1 MKLRAL
7 RLWNVRKFANRG
19 IAIENI
25 GDGVNVLSAENE
37 FGKSTSFDALH
48 AAFFQPF
55 SGTPKPVQMLRPYSG
70 GSPQVEVDMETHE
83 GQFRISK
90 TYYNG
95 KNAIITDMSTNRI
108 IAQADAAET
117 WIANLIRGGSAGPA
131 GLLWVQQGATD
142 IGGGSNKEKDEER
155 RVREDVLTSVTGDE
169 VEFLTGGR
177 RMLRVL
183 DRTNA
188 KLEELVTSKGKP
200 KAGGPYA
207 EALSELED
215 MQEEEAEFASQ
226 ISDLRSALD
235 IRRKKLKRLK
245 DLNDPEAAQSRFKQ
259 KVQAAERLEAAKEQS
274 GKLATAEAQ
283 EKLAVAKCQN
293 AKNQLETHQLK
304 LEQLD
309 KIVQQI
315 TEGEAHQKDAELKRN
330 AAQSTNTES
339 QKALQAC
346 EKRLNIARE
355 LLDAAKR
362 SKEVERAAEQFTE
375 LKTQLEKAEKLRDE
389 IEKLKA
395 ECDVLL
401 VGDEVVGQLEAFER
415 RIETLKATILTESVV
430 VRVDYVESSRNQITH
445 DGRALTDG
453 QFIKVPSETRLDIP
467 QVGQLTISAGSDAS
481 TQELEA
487 ELQEVK
493 GQLRSGLSQV
503 NCDSIAAAKEQL
515 AIAKA
520 KSSSLMLKRAELE
533 TRAPE
538 GIEALRQRSVKLERL
553 CKVPDFQKV
562 SMDDAEL
569 ELAAAIEAHR
579 TAQSDR
585 EIARSAFHD
594 AKNEALRADI
604 MAAGILKERQELETE
619 LGSED
624 EQTDR
629 LKSLESTLDNEQKIL
644 ASAQK
649 ITAQLK
655 SNAPDL
661 ENVIAT
667 FERTTSTLD
676 RAQAEIDVLNKEVA
690 ELDGRISVSSGHGI
704 EDVHEEI
711 KGRCSS
717 LENRIE
723 RFKHEV
729 AALTRL
735 KQALEDA
742 RASAKEQYFEPV
754 MAELKPLL
762 TLLLDE
768 ASITFDE
775 ATLLPRSLGREGLD
789 EDIAFLSGGM
799 REQLAILTRLA
810 FARLLAKSGNP
821 VPVILDDALVY
832 SDDERIERMFDALHR
847 QASDLQILVFSCRQR
862 AFERL
867 GGNGL
872 NMTEWKPGD
881 S

>member
-70 GSPQVEVDMETHE
+70 GSPQVEVDVETHE

-95 KNAIITDMSTNRI
+95 KNAVITDMATNRI

-215 MQEEEAEFASQ
+215 LQEKETELASQ

-235 IRRKKLKRLK
+235 IRRKKLNRLK
-245 DLNDPEAAQSRFKQ
+245 DLNDPEAAQSRLQQ
-259 KVQAAERLEAAKEQS
+259 KVEAAERLEAAKEQS

-283 EKLAVAKCQN
+283 EKLAVEKCQN
-293 AKNQLETHQLK
+293 AKNQLETHKLK
-304 LEQLD
+304 LEQLG

-330 AAQSTNTES
+330 AALSTNEAS

-346 EKRLNIARE
+346 EERLNNARE

-362 SKEVERAAEQFTE
+362 SKEVERAAEQLTE

-389 IEKLKA
+389 IEKLEA

-401 VGDEVVGQLEAFER
+401 VDDQVVGQLETFER

-430 VRVDYVESSRNQITH
+430 VQVDYVESSGNQITH
-445 DGRALTDG
+445 DGSALADG
-453 QFIKVPSETRLDIP
+453 QSIKVSSETCLDIP

-493 GQLRSGLSQV
+493 EQLRIGLSQIK
-503 NCDSIAAAKEQL
+503 CDSISAAKKQL
-515 AIAKA
+515 TIAKA
-520 KSSSLMLKRAELE
+520 KASSLMLKRAELE

-538 GIEALRQRSVKLERL
+538 GIGTLRQRSAKLEEL
-553 CKVPDFQKV
+553 CKASDPQKV
-562 SMDDAEL
+562 SLDDAEL
-569 ELAAAIEAHR
+569 ELAAAIETHR
-579 TAQSDR
+579 TTQSDR
-585 EIARSAFHD
+585 EIARSAYHD
-594 AKNEALRADI
+594 AKDEALRADI
-604 MAAGILKERQELETE
+604 MVTGIRKERQELETE
-619 LGSED
+619 LGSEV
-624 EQTDR
+624 EQNDR
-629 LKSLESTLDNEQKIL
+629 LNSLQSTFANEQEIL
-644 ASAQK
+644 ADAQK
-649 ITAQLK
+649 ITKQFRE
-655 SNAPDL
+655 NAPDL
-661 ENVIAT
+661 GSVTAT
-667 FERTTSTLD
+667 YERATSTLD
-676 RAQAEIDVLNKEVA
+676 RAQAEIDGLNKEVA

-704 EDVHEEI
+704 EDVYEEI
-711 KGRCSS
+711 KGRCMS
-717 LENRIE
+717 LKSRVE
-723 RFKHEV
+723 RFNHEV
-729 AALTRL
+729 AALSRL

-742 RASAKEQYFEPV
+742 RSSAKEQYFEPV

-775 ATLLPRSLGREGLD
+775 ATLLPRTLGREGLD
-789 EDIAFLSGGM
+789 EDITFLSGGM

-847 QASDLQILVFSCRQR
+847 QARDLQILVFSCRQR

-872 NMTEWKPGD
+872 NMTEWKPN
-881 S
+881 